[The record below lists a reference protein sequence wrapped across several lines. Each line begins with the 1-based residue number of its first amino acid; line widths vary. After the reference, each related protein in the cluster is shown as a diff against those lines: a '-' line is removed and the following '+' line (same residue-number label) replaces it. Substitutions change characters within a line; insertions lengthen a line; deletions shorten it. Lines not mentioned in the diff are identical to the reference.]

1 MKKTSNKSAKTRT
14 KIPPKTPPQP
24 PPPPPLPPLPPPP
37 PPLPPITKSKKLGG
51 GRREGKMEGGLD
63 GKILYA
69 CMKFSNSNKNLKEK
83 RNQKNI

>member
-1 MKKTSNKSAKTRT
+1 MGFA
-14 KIPPKTPPQP
+14 PE
-24 PPPPPLPPLPPPP
+24 
-37 PPLPPITKSKKLGG
+37 LGVRLG
-51 GRREGKMEGGLD
+51 NWICRNRRREGKMEGGLD